1 MVKSSRARVCLD
13 RFLQSSQSSS
23 QVGCITSGCSNSALL
38 RFITSLNTC
47 INAVPFSA
55 VWVGGTVILALYM
68 LLKMALSNLTLFS
81 HTLHTDLGYTIFFFK
96 FFCSAKHNFKIRNC
110 FSADA
115 CGSAFHFISR
125 WVVMKSVLLI
135 SFSEASSP
143 KSKEVNYGTVGEKKM
158 QIPRLMVLPS
168 KKMAMLI

>member
-1 MVKSSRARVCLD
+1 MNRAPEQVHGLGLARLLAVTWHGGGQRVCQARVPVGSTRGWKQSKCRTFHREHVMVKSSRARVGLD

-23 QVGCITSGCSNSALL
+23 QVGCVTSG
-38 RFITSLNTC
+38 FITSLNTC
-47 INAVPFSA
+47 ISAVPFSA

-125 WVVMKSVLLI
+125 
-135 SFSEASSP
+135 
-143 KSKEVNYGTVGEKKM
+143 
-158 QIPRLMVLPS
+158 
-168 KKMAMLI
+168 

>member
-1 MVKSSRARVCLD
+1 MVKSSRAREGLNK
-13 RFLQSSQSSS
+13 FLQSSQSSS
-23 QVGCITSGCSNSALL
+23 QAGCVTSG
-38 RFITSLNTC
+38 FITSLNTC
-47 INAVPFSA
+47 ISAVPFSA
-55 VWVGGTVILALYM
+55 VWVGGTVMLALYM
-68 LLKMALSNLTLFS
+68 LLNMALSNLTLFS

-135 SFSEASSP
+135 SFFRSIQSQEQGSELWDCRW
-143 KSKEVNYGTVGEKKM
+143 EKNGHAD
-158 QIPRLMVLPS
+158 IN
-168 KKMAMLI
+168 